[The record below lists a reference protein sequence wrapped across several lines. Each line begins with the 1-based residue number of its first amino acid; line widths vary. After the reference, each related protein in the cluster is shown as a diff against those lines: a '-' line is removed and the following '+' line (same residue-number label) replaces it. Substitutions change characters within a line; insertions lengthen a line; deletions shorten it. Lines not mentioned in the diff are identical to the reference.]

1 MGAADQIEI
10 ELVQEVG
17 HHVLVERVADATLV
31 RTPALLLVALGIGP
45 QQIAHQTYVFLRAD
59 TPTLVG
65 DLARPLDGSNVVE
78 GGNLGG
84 EAAVHAQDPSSHQCA
99 QREVFEALLK
109 SKVEKWT
116 ISADAPVAEAVELVH
131 GVGLVVSAQQEDAVG
146 VFHFVGEEEAQY
158 FDAVL
163 SPVHVVSTRENKN
176 RKATPRRDNRTR
188 GENRSL

>member
-17 HHVLVERVADATLV
+17 HHVLVERVADTTLV

-116 ISADAPVAEAVELVH
+116 ISAVAEAVELVH

-163 SPVHVVSTRENKN
+163 SPVHVVSTRENIY